1 MQEIINQPQAALLE
15 VLSKCDTD
23 KSSLIKH
30 SGIFKH
36 IFMVAM
42 PDLRERYLVETYQA
56 HRKCAL
62 LYRITMAGQRAL
74 KDHIKH
80 KEVLANEPEKA
91 LPNRRN
97 LFDFEVYVPPK
108 SPYVRNNGNADY
120 KSLGACA

>member
-1 MQEIINQPQAALLE
+1 MREIINSQQAALLE
-15 VLSKCDTD
+15 VLAKCDTD

-62 LYRITMAGQRAL
+62 LYRITEAGQRAL

-80 KEVLANEPEKA
+80 QQVLASEPEKA

-108 SPYVRNNGNADY
+108 SAYIRNDGHTHIP
-120 KSLGACA
+120 SRGF